1 MYSFKTHLMNSAV
14 FVTAVTSSL
23 ERLKASLRTIFPS
36 ELVLDPIPDNH
47 VDQHLAAML
56 TAQNHNQQATHTSG
70 CNSSI
75 LPPPS
80 STFNTL
86 NSDGGDVDYD
96 YDTGLKDAV
105 KVRSSHPLQHMHWNS
120 FCTNHCLHYIKSFL
134 HFSHS
139 IQAFYDVY
147 SLFSIILL

>member
-1 MYSFKTHLMNSAV
+1 MNSAV

-56 TAQNHNQQATHTSG
+56 TAHNQQATHTSG

-86 NSDGGDVDYD
+86 NSDGGDVDDD

-105 KVRSSHPLQHMHWNS
+105 KVRSSHPLQHMH
-120 FCTNHCLHYIKSFL
+120 CGCCAYAVRTIAYITLNLFYIFHIQYK
-134 HFSHS
+134 HS
-139 IQAFYDVY
+139 TMFILY
-147 SLFSIILL
+147 SV